1 MMFHFDSPWPNI
13 VPQISGRGEMTSNRK
28 ILIVDDFAGLVEY
41 LTIELT
47 RRDYEVLT
55 ASDGAKALEILRAG
69 FVGVI
74 LLDVQLPDTS
84 GLDLLEV
91 IKSENPMLPVIMITA
106 YASLENAVEATRRG
120 GFDFIP
126 KGDEI
131 AERLEVSLKNA
142 FEHLTLKLKV
152 LEYETNVDS
161 GKLNF
166 DNFLTVSPRM
176 NDLLSTLKSVV
187 NSDVAVLIEGESGTG
202 KELIARAIHSNGS
215 RRNKPFVAVNCA
227 GIPETLLET
236 EMFGH
241 EKGAFTGATARR
253 TGRFEAADQ
262 GILFLDEVG
271 ELPMSLQA
279 KLLRV
284 LQEKTFERVGGNT
297 PISVNVRIISATN
310 RDLMEEVKAG
320 RFREDLFYRLS
331 VFPVRLLPLRQRSE
345 DIPMLAD
352 HFLNKYS
359 KEENKEIKGFTKAAH
374 DMLRNLRFPGNV
386 RELENLVRHA
396 VIVAKGSEITAEDI
410 QTTLGSHGISV
421 GPVIPE
427 PLPAVSSGNA
437 PELGARLTGMF
448 PSFDSLVTMIELQ
461 NEYMSRA
468 IEAAGGNVTK
478 AARALGVGR
487 ATMYRHARDESQSQA
502 D

>member
-1 MMFHFDSPWPNI
+1 M
-13 VPQISGRGEMTSNRK
+13 SGARRV
-28 ILIVDDFAGLVEY
+28 LIVDDFPGLVEL
-41 LTIELT
+41 LTVALT
-47 RRDYEVLT
+47 GRNYEVQT
-55 ASDGAKALEILRAG
+55 APNGARCLEILRAG
-69 FVGVI
+69 FTGVV

-91 IKSENPMLPVIMITA
+91 IKTEMPILPVIMITA
-106 YASLENAVEATRRG
+106 HASVENAVEATRRG
-120 GFDFIP
+120 GFDFVP
-126 KGDEI
+126 KGDSI
-131 AERLEVSLKNA
+131 TERLEVSLKNA
-142 FEHLTLKLKV
+142 FDHLALKLKV
-152 LEYETNVDS
+152 QEYEANVDS
-161 GKLNF
+161 GKLTF

-176 NDLLSTLKSVV
+176 NDLLVTLKSVV

-202 KELIARAIHSNGS
+202 KELVARAIHANGP
-215 RRNKPFVAVNCA
+215 RRDKPFVAVNCA

-331 VFPVRLLPLRQRSE
+331 VFPVRILPLRQRSE

-352 HFLNKYS
+352 HFLNKYK
-359 KEENKEIKGFTKAAH
+359 KEEGKEIKGFTKAAQ
-374 DMLRNLRFPGNV
+374 DMLRGLRFPGNV

-396 VIVAKGSEITAEDI
+396 VIVAKGEEIGAEDI

-421 GPVIPE
+421 QPQSVIRDTVVSGQGYDA
-427 PLPAVSSGNA
+427 LGRRLAVV
-437 PELGARLTGMF
+437 F
-448 PSFDSLVTMIELQ
+448 PNVDSLVPMIDLQ
-461 NEYMSRA
+461 NEYMAMA
-468 IEAAGGNVTK
+468 IAAAGGNVTR

-487 ATMYRHARDESQSQA
+487 ATMYRHARTEDGDRSPEGR

>member
-1 MMFHFDSPWPNI
+1 MQN
-13 VPQISGRGEMTSNRK
+13 QRK
-28 ILIVDDFAGLVEY
+28 VLIVDDFAGLVEF

-47 RRDYEVLT
+47 NRDFDVLT
-55 ASDGAKALEILRAG
+55 ASNGARCLEILRGG
-69 FVGVI
+69 FTGVV
-74 LLDVQLPDTS
+74 LLDVKLPDTS
-84 GLDLLEV
+84 GLDLLDV
-91 IKSENPMLPVIMITA
+91 IKSEMPILPVIMITA
-106 YASLENAVEATRRG
+106 HASVENAIEATRRG
-120 GFDFIP
+120 AFDFIP
-126 KGDEI
+126 KGDSI
-131 AERLEVSLKNA
+131 TERLEVSIKNA
-142 FEHLTLKLKV
+142 FDHLALKLKV
-152 LEYETNVDS
+152 QEYEANVDS

-202 KELIARAIHSNGS
+202 KELIARAIHANGS
-215 RRNKPFVAVNCA
+215 RRTKPFVAVNCA

-331 VFPVRLLPLRQRSE
+331 VFPVRILPLRQRSE

-352 HFLNKYS
+352 HFLNKYG
-359 KEENKEIKGFTKAAH
+359 KEENKEIKGFTKAAQ
-374 DMLRNLRFPGNV
+374 DMLKNLRFPGNV

-396 VIVAKGSEITAEDI
+396 VIVARGDEIGADDI

-421 GPVIPE
+421 VPQGAIR
-427 PLPAVSSGNA
+427 AGADSSGPDA
-437 PELGARLTGMF
+437 ALAQKLAAIF
-448 PSFDSLVTMIELQ
+448 PSLNALVPMIDLQ
-461 NEYMSRA
+461 NEYMNMA
-468 IEAAGGNVTK
+468 LEAAGGNVTK

-487 ATMYRHARDESQSQA
+487 ATMYRHAREEDDNNRGPEGRG
-502 D
+502 

>member
-1 MMFHFDSPWPNI
+1 MQNARN
-13 VPQISGRGEMTSNRK
+13 V
-28 ILIVDDFAGLVEY
+28 LIVDDFPGLVDV
-41 LTIELT
+41 LTLELT
-47 RRDYEVLT
+47 NRDYLVQTASNGAQCLEVLR
-55 ASDGAKALEILRAG
+55 SG
-69 FVGVI
+69 FTGVV
-74 LLDVQLPDTS
+74 LLDVRLPDTS
-84 GLDLLEV
+84 GLVLLDV
-91 IKSENPMLPVIMITA
+91 IKTEMPIIPVIMITA
-106 YASLENAVEATRRG
+106 HASVENAVDATRRG
-120 GFDFIP
+120 AFDFIP
-126 KGDEI
+126 KGDAI
-131 AERLEVSLKNA
+131 AERLEVVLKNA
-142 FEHLTLKLKV
+142 FDHLFLKLKV
-152 LEYETNVDS
+152 QEYEANLDS
-161 GKLNF
+161 GKLAF

-176 NDLLSTLKSVV
+176 NDLLVTLKSVV

-202 KELIARAIHSNGS
+202 KELIARAIHANGS
-215 RRNKPFVAVNCA
+215 RRTKPFVAVNCA

-331 VFPVRLLPLRQRSE
+331 VFPVRILPLRQRSE

-359 KEENKEIKGFTKAAH
+359 REEGKEIKGFSKAAS
-374 DMLRNLRFPGNV
+374 DILKGLRFPGNV

-396 VIVAKGSEITAEDI
+396 VIVAKGDEIGADDI
-410 QTTLGSHGISV
+410 QATLGSHGISV
-421 GPVIPE
+421 EPAAVISAGAE
-427 PLPAVSSGNA
+427 AV
-437 PELGARLTGMF
+437 RLDAGLAKRLAAIF
-448 PSFDSLVTMIELQ
+448 PSVDELVPLNELQ
-461 NEYMSRA
+461 SEYMNMA
-468 IEAAGGNVTK
+468 INVAGGNVTR

-487 ATMYRHARDESQSQA
+487 ATMYRHARPEDGDENLETRG
-502 D
+502 